1 MSATP
6 KVAVLPEELA
16 SFIEITEIDSA
27 THLIGAL
34 FKRKFGDPPPPMGR
48 HLVALYR
55 LEAGRFAVLGYSHMA
70 PFGDVYLS
78 GGSCTDGEVLRA
90 MHAQHRQALTDAG
103 GIWFWILK
111 YAFANFASYCDAF
124 FGHCGN
130 PRALE
135 VAYAA
140 GFEPTG
146 HEHVIAHWHKELH
159 PRVRQALVAKVV
171 ALGPF

>member
-1 MSATP
+1 M
-6 KVAVLPEELA
+6 LA
-16 SFIEITEIDSA
+16 GD
-27 THLIGAL
+27 L
-34 FKRKFGDPPPPMGR
+34 FRRKFGDPPPPTGR
-48 HLVALYR
+48 HLLALYR
-55 LEAGRFAVLGYSHMA
+55 FPDRRYAVLGYSHMM

-90 MHAQHRQALTDAG
+90 MQADQRQALSEAG
-103 GIWFWILK
+103 GAWYWILK
-111 YAFANFASYCDAF
+111 YAFSKFAPCCDAF

-140 GFEPTG
+140 GFEPTA
-146 HEHVIAHWHKELH
+146 HEHVIVHWHKELLDQ
-159 PRVRQALVAKVV
+159 VRRALTAKVV